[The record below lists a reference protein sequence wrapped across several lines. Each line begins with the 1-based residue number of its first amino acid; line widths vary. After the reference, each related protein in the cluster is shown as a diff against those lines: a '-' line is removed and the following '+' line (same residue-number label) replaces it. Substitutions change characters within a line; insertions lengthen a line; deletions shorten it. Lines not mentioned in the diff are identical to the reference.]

1 VGVANCLALFFRSLI
16 CALTTFSCSIISDQ
30 MLRDW
35 GAIGMM
41 GQAGQWRRKDEGARQ
56 AG

>member
-1 VGVANCLALFFRSLI
+1 MGVANCLALFFRSLI